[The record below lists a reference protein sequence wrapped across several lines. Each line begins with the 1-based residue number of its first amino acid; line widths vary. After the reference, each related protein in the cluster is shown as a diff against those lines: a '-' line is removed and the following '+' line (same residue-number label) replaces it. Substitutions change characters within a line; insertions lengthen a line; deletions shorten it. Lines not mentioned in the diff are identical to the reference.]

1 MNSKFSNQELIAATL
16 ELYNETEKSV
26 IKSSSKSI
34 NKKKQKKKIDPLLL
48 DKELVTQKKIT
59 HYQKNKSLKSS
70 KITNEQRFK
79 AYKKKR
85 RKFQNLQTLRLNK
98 IVKYENKKYL
108 LLRRIKN
115 SDLKVIQMKQPIL

>member
-79 AYKKKR
+79 AYKKKK
-85 RKFQNLQTLRLNK
+85 RKFQNLQILRLNK

>member
-16 ELYNETEKSV
+16 ELYNETEKSI

-79 AYKKKR
+79 AYKKKK

-115 SDLKVIQMKQPIL
+115 SDLKVIQMKKPIL

>member
-26 IKSSSKSI
+26 IKSSNKSI

-79 AYKKKR
+79 AYKKK
-85 RKFQNLQTLRLNK
+85 KKEISKSANTK
-98 IVKYENKKYL
+98 IE
-108 LLRRIKN
+108 
-115 SDLKVIQMKQPIL
+115 

>member
-26 IKSSSKSI
+26 IKSSNKSI

-79 AYKKKR
+79 AYKKKK

>member
-79 AYKKKR
+79 AYKKKK